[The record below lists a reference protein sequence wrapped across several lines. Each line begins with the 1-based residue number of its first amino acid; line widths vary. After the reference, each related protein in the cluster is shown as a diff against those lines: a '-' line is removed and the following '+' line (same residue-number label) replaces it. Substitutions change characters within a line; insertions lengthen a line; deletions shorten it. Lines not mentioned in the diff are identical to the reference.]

1 MKLTTKNWNQWL
13 SNIENAW
20 FYLRNPS
27 LLMMTFERVEVQ
39 VNNTEDLYDYD
50 LEA

>member
-1 MKLTTKNWNQWL
+1 MKFTESNWNKWL
-13 SNIENAW
+13 SKVENAW

-27 LLMMTFERVEVQ
+27 LLVMTFERVEVK
-39 VNNTEDLYDYD
+39 VNTVDDIYDYD

>member
-1 MKLTTKNWNQWL
+1 MKFTQNNWNNWL
-13 SNIENAW
+13 SKIENAW

-27 LLMMTFERVEVQ
+27 LLVMSFERVEVQ
-39 VNNTEDLYDYD
+39 VNSTEDLYEYD

>member
-1 MKLTTKNWNQWL
+1 MNTKFNRWL
-13 SNIENAW
+13 SKIENAW

-27 LLMMTFERVEVQ
+27 LYFMTFERVEVR
-39 VNNTEDLYDYD
+39 VNTNEDLYDYD